1 MPTPRRF
8 IQAITGLCFVGL
20 AVDAISAT
28 LIGPVLPFIGREFQL
43 TLATMGALAGAWNL
57 GYLFTIIGGSLSD
70 RFGEIAVLTLSFV
83 LLSVPIGLMAI
94 ANTYV
99 ICYILLIAAGTGA
112 AFVEASVNPLVS
124 NMYPEK
130 RGMALNILHVF
141 WGAGAFV
148 GPALAGLILSTLQNW
163 RLVYLISATLYI
175 PLILWSIHIL
185 TKNVELNGLRRKMPD
200 RTSAGFCVLKSRF
213 IVLLTLAGFLYFG
226 SELGVN
232 AWLPSFLMMAKSFPL
247 TLASFSTGLFWAS
260 MGLGRLILAG
270 IVDRVGYRTTM
281 LTCSL
286 FGALSISLGTV
297 LDNSIGII
305 VFWSVAGFSLAPILP
320 TILAWASSL
329 FPESAGVASGAIFS
343 IGIIGAVFSPWVVG
357 VASEQASFQ
366 SGMIYLAFS
375 TLMIAFC
382 CIAIRERSKMSIKN
396 QFKPLPKD

>member
-1 MPTPRRF
+1 MESWILVHYTR
-8 IQAITGLCFVGL
+8 
-20 AVDAISAT
+20 
-28 LIGPVLPFIGREFQL
+28 
-43 TLATMGALAGAWNL
+43 
-57 GYLFTIIGGSLSD
+57 GSLSD

-94 ANTYV
+94 ANTYAV
-99 ICYILLIAAGTGA
+99 CYILLIAARTGA

-124 NMYPEK
+124 NIYPEK

-141 WGAGAFV
+141 WGVGALV

-175 PLILWSIHIL
+175 PPILWSIHIL
-185 TKNVELNGLRRKMPD
+185 TKNVELNGPRRKMPD

-213 IVLLTLAGFLYFG
+213 IVLLTLSGFLYFG

-232 AWLPSFLMMAKSFPL
+232 AWLPSFLMTAKSFPL
-247 TLASFSTGLFWAS
+247 ILASFSTGLFWAS

-297 LDNSIGII
+297 LDNSIGIV

-366 SGMIYLAFS
+366 SCMIYLAFS

-382 CIAIRERSKMSIKN
+382 CIAIRERNKMSIEN
-396 QFKPLPKD
+396 QFKSLPKD